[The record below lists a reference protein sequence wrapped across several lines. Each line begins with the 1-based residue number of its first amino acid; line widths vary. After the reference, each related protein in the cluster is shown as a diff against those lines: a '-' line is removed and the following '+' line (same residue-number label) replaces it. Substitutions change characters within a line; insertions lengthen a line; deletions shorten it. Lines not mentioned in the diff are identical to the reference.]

1 MLRRLEPKDA
11 PLMLE
16 WMHDSEI
23 NCNFAADFAA
33 STQESVLD
41 FIQDSYNEESQNFAF
56 VDDKDEYLGT
66 ISLKH
71 ISHKNDSAEYAIVTR
86 KKAQG
91 TGAAMKAT
99 QELLQYAFE
108 ELKLH
113 KVYLNVLEGNVRA
126 QRLYEKCGFT
136 YEGRAVDA
144 VKIKGVYR
152 TLKWYG
158 IINNVKIGRNDG
170 FSEVKYE

>member
-1 MLRRLEPKDA
+1 MLRCLEKKDA

-23 NCNFAADFAA
+23 NCNFQADFAS
-33 STQESVLD
+33 STMESVCR
-41 FIQDSYNEESQNFAF
+41 FIEEGFNDESQNFAF
-56 VDDKDEYLGT
+56 VDENDEYLGT

-71 ISHKNDSAEYAIVTR
+71 ISYKNSSAEYAIVTR

-99 QELLQYAFE
+99 QEVLKYAFE

-113 KVYLNVLEGNVRA
+113 KVYLNVLEENVRA
-126 QRLYEKCGFT
+126 QKLYEKCGFV
-136 YEGRAVDA
+136 YEGSAVDA
-144 VKIKGVYR
+144 VKINGVYK

-158 IINNVKIGRNDG
+158 IINR
-170 FSEVKYE
+170 SEKGIRD

>member
-1 MLRRLEPKDA
+1 MLRRLEKKDA

-23 NCNFAADFAA
+23 NCNFQADFAS
-33 STQESVLD
+33 STMENVLNFINESFYD
-41 FIQDSYNEESQNFAF
+41 ESQNFAF
-56 VDDKDEYLGT
+56 VDENDEYLGT

-71 ISHKNDSAEYAIVTR
+71 ISHKNRNAEYAIVAR

-91 TGAAMKAT
+91 TGAAREAT
-99 QELLQYAFE
+99 LEVLKYAFE

-113 KVYLNVLEGNVRA
+113 RVYLNVLEDNVRA
-126 QRLYEKCGFT
+126 QRLYEKCGFV
-136 YEGRAVDA
+136 YEGSAVDA
-144 VKIKGVYR
+144 VKINGAYR

-158 IINNVKIGRNDG
+158 IVNYFDRAGDEDKV
-170 FSEVKYE
+170 E

>member
-1 MLRRLEPKDA
+1 MLRRLERKDA
-11 PLMLE
+11 PFMLE

-23 NCNFAADFAA
+23 NCNFQADFAS
-33 STQESVLD
+33 STMESVIS
-41 FIQDSYNEESQNFAF
+41 FINGSFNDESQNFAF

-71 ISHKNDSAEYAIVTR
+71 ISHKNSNAEYAIVTR

-91 TGAAMKAT
+91 TGAAKKAT
-99 QELLQYAFE
+99 LELLRYAFA

-113 KVYLNVLEGNVRA
+113 KVYLNVLEENVRA
-126 QRLYEKCGFT
+126 QRLYEKCGFVC
-136 YEGRAVDA
+136 EGSAVDA
-144 VKIKGVYR
+144 VKIKGEYR

-158 IINNVKIGRNDG
+158 LINSLVHEK
-170 FSEVKYE
+170 E

>member
-1 MLRRLEPKDA
+1 MLRKLEEKDA

-23 NCNFAADFAA
+23 NCNFQADFALA
-33 STQESVLD
+33 TMDSVLR
-41 FIQDSYNEESQNFAF
+41 FIHDSFNEENKNFAF
-56 VDDKDEYLGT
+56 TDENDEYLGT

-71 ISHKNDSAEYAIVTR
+71 ISYKNGNAEYAIVTR

-91 TGAAMKAT
+91 TGAAKKAT
-99 QELLQYAFE
+99 QELLDYAFG

-113 KVYLNVLEGNVRA
+113 KVYLNVLEENVRA
-126 QRLYEKCGFT
+126 QKLYEKCGFV
-136 YEGRAVDA
+136 YEGSAVDA
-144 VKIKGVYR
+144 VRINGKYR

-158 IINNVKIGRNDG
+158 IIKEQESVKG
-170 FSEVKYE
+170 

>member
-1 MLRRLEPKDA
+1 MLRRLQTKDA

-23 NCNFAADFAA
+23 NCNFQTDFASA
-33 STQESVLD
+33 TLEGVLD
-41 FIQDSYNEESQNFAF
+41 FIHDSFNDESQNFAF
-56 VDDKDEYLGT
+56 VDENDEYLGT

-71 ISHKNDSAEYAIVTR
+71 ISHKNRNAEYAIVTR

-91 TGAAMKAT
+91 TGAARKAT
-99 QELLQYAFE
+99 QELLKYAFG

-113 KVYLNVLEGNVRA
+113 KVYLNVLEENVRA
-126 QRLYEKCGFT
+126 QRLYEKCGFV
-136 YEGRAVDA
+136 YEGSAVDA
-144 VKIKGVYR
+144 VRINGTYR

-158 IINNVKIGRNDG
+158 VLCGRR
-170 FSEVKYE
+170 

>member
-1 MLRRLEPKDA
+1 MLRRLEEKDA

-23 NCNFAADFAA
+23 NCNFQADFAS
-33 STQESVLD
+33 STMESVKS
-41 FIQDSYNEESQNFAF
+41 FINDSFNDESQNFAF
-56 VDDKDEYLGT
+56 VDEKDEYLGT

-71 ISHKNDSAEYAIVTR
+71 ISHINSNAEYAIVTR

-113 KVYLNVLEGNVRA
+113 KVYLNVLEENVRA
-126 QRLYEKCGFT
+126 QRLYEKCGFV
-136 YEGRAVDA
+136 YEGSAVDA
-144 VKIKGVYR
+144 VKIDGEYR

-158 IINNVKIGRNDG
+158 ILSDLEHGK
-170 FSEVKYE
+170 E